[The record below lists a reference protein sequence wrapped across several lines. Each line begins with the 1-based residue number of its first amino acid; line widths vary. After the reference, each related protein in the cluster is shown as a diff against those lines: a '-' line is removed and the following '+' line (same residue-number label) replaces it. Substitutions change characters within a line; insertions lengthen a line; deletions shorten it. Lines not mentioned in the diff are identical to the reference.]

1 MRSLRLI
8 TLIRLGKV
16 VKKLK
21 KGRRF
26 KEIKG
31 VFCLLLLHVL
41 MRGGSLF
48 KKLVLIKEKNRA
60 TSV

>member
-1 MRSLRLI
+1 MLGLSLI
-8 TLIRLGKV
+8 TLIGLGKV

-21 KGRRF
+21 KGGDLKKLR
-26 KEIKG
+26 G
-31 VFCLLLLHVL
+31 CLLHVL
-41 MRGGSLF
+41 KGGGESLF